1 MISLISAAFSS
12 IAPSSLEVL
21 TNGPSINDDGARSP
35 VEIHLLLSFLAKIFC
50 HLDLLRE
57 GIAHLS

>member
-1 MISLISAAFSS
+1 
-12 IAPSSLEVL
+12 
-21 TNGPSINDDGARSP
+21 

-57 GIAHLS
+57 GIAHPS